1 MIGESCATLNIV
13 GCLSMSTIG
22 KRCVTIKAVC
32 IHVHISDNRGT
43 LCDSENSCL
52 SMSNIWIKGIC
63 VHVVRRDK
71 FPRQLIHPSACLQ
84 KLNRFVN
91 TFDELCN
98 AASIGKMK
106 KPFLIKYFF
115 IHDAFE
121 AII

>member
-71 FPRQLIHPSACLQ
+71 FPRQLIPPLSMPSKTQ
-84 KLNRFVN
+84 
-91 TFDELCN
+91 
-98 AASIGKMK
+98 SIRQY
-106 KPFLIKYFF
+106 LR
-115 IHDAFE
+115 
-121 AII
+121 